1 MTERARDFSLPN
13 LSIGPDPFSLDSLP
27 ADVSFVALF
36 FQRDYYCTNCR
47 KQVRQ
52 LADRID
58 AFRERDTEVVSIL
71 PEPVDRVAAWQE
83 KFDLPYP
90 LLADPDT
97 EASDAYDQPVRFGI
111 LGQFSDFFGRMPEVV
126 LVDRRHET
134 PEVVYVHRGSST
146 FDRPDIDEILDEIDD
161 ASDEPIDDASDEATD
176 EASDEA
182 IDDASDE
189 ATDEASDEATDEA
202 TDEPIVEAT
211 DDASHEAT
219 DEATDDASHEAIDEA
234 TDDASHEAIDEATDD
249 ASDDATGE
257 TR

>member
-13 LSIGPDPFSLDSLP
+13 VSIGPDPFSLDSLP

-161 ASDEPIDDASDEATD
+161 ASDEPIDEATD
-176 EASDEA
+176 DARDEPIDDVSDEA

-189 ATDEASDEATDEA
+189 PIDDASDEATDE
-202 TDEPIVEAT
+202 T
-211 DDASHEAT
+211 T
-219 DEATDDASHEAIDEA
+219 DEAT
-234 TDDASHEAIDEATDD
+234 DEATDD